1 MFKMKENRTVF
12 SYNNKSRILLST
24 YENVPELEIKT
35 GLCTHNRH
43 FDNSVCVNTKIV
55 KLTLECL

>member
-1 MFKMKENRTVF
+1 MLVNRTVF

-24 YENVPELEIKT
+24 YENVPELEIKI
-35 GLCTHNRH
+35 GLCTHNGR
-43 FDNSVCVNTKIV
+43 FDNFVCVNTKSV